1 MGVRLLVLTVLSV
14 ALMVVDARFTLL
26 KPVRSQMSLVLME
39 SYWITDLPQRLW
51 QGVASQF
58 GSRTELV
65 AENEKLKTEN
75 LLLQGRMQKLAA
87 LTEQNVRLR
96 ELLNSSAL
104 VNEKVEVAELIGMD
118 PNPFTHRIIINKGER
133 DGVVLG
139 QPVLDARGLMG
150 QVVEL
155 MPYTSRVLLLTD
167 TTHSIPVQVNRNGL
181 RAIASGTGNPERLEL
196 RHVADTADIKEG
208 DLLVSSGLGQRFPA
222 GYPVATVKEVIHDS
236 GQPFAIVR
244 AVPTAAL
251 NRSRYLL
258 LVFSDNRTPE
268 ERANDAAVAQE
279 AQDRQ
284 GGESAAPA
292 TAAPAPVPATVPET
306 SSACTCDGGSGHHAD
321 GHRTCRARCE
331 TDPLGH
337 PRARRA
343 ACSASPAR
351 RQTASLHA
359 GHRASPRGSTRRMSS
374 TQSGN
379 GWMVWLTF
387 AIGLLLSVSPLPQF
401 MEILRPLWLALLL
414 AFWALAL
421 PHKVGMV
428 TAWCLGLAEDVLYG
442 TLLGQNAL
450 ILTLI
455 TFLVL
460 SLQQRLRMFPMWQQC
475 LVILVIFG
483 LAQLVQLW
491 LSALTGNRQPTLAL
505 VLPALVSALLWPW
518 VSFGL
523 RGLRLR
529 FKIN

>member
-1 MGVRLLVLTVLSV
+1 MKPLFTKGPSLGVRLLVLVVLSV

-26 KPVRSQMSLVLME
+26 KPVRSQMSLVLMQ

-133 DGVVLG
+133 DGVILG

-258 LVFSDNRTPE
+258 LVFSDGRTAE
-268 ERANDAAVAQE
+268 ERANEAAQAQE
-279 AQDRQ
+279 ALDQH
-284 GGESAAPA
+284 GGGPIIPATVPKPVPATTVVPAA
-292 TAAPAPVPATVPET
+292 TAAPAATPAAAVPAPATPAPATPAKPAKPAAAKPPAASKPPAVKPAAKPPVPEPAAT
-306 SSACTCDGGSGHHAD
+306 G
-321 GHRTCRARCE
+321 
-331 TDPLGH
+331 
-337 PRARRA
+337 
-343 ACSASPAR
+343 
-351 RQTASLHA
+351 RQ
-359 GHRASPRGSTRRMSS
+359 
-374 TQSGN
+374 
-379 GWMVWLTF
+379 
-387 AIGLLLSVSPLPQF
+387 
-401 MEILRPLWLALLL
+401 E
-414 AFWALAL
+414 
-421 PHKVGMV
+421 
-428 TAWCLGLAEDVLYG
+428 
-442 TLLGQNAL
+442 
-450 ILTLI
+450 
-455 TFLVL
+455 
-460 SLQQRLRMFPMWQQC
+460 
-475 LVILVIFG
+475 
-483 LAQLVQLW
+483 
-491 LSALTGNRQPTLAL
+491 
-505 VLPALVSALLWPW
+505 
-518 VSFGL
+518 
-523 RGLRLR
+523 
-529 FKIN
+529 

>member
-1 MGVRLLVLTVLSV
+1 MRFLVLAVLSV
-14 ALMVVDARFTLL
+14 ALMVVDARFDVL
-26 KPVRSQMSLVLME
+26 KPARSQMSLVLMDA
-39 SYWITDLPQRLW
+39 YWVTDLPERLW
-51 QGVASQF
+51 QGVSSQF

-104 VNEKVEVAELIGMD
+104 VNEKVEVAELIGVD

-258 LVFSDNRTPE
+258 LVFSDSRTPE
-268 ERANDAAVAQE
+268 ERANDAAQAQE
-279 AQDRQ
+279 AENN
-284 GGESAAPA
+284 GEPQ
-292 TAAPAPVPATVPET
+292 PIIPATVPKPVPASVPAVAPAPAVT
-306 SSACTCDGGSGHHAD
+306 TPATPAPAAGAVKKPAPVATPAAATPPAQPAGCCTGPALRHSGRSRPEPRRSWRTDNAD
-321 GHRTCRARCE
+321 TLHQRVPVPAA
-331 TDPLGH
+331 H
-337 PRARRA
+337 PRPAGRR
-343 ACSASPAR
+343 PRQGPPPPR
-351 RQTASLHA
+351 R
-359 GHRASPRGSTRRMSS
+359 
-374 TQSGN
+374 
-379 GWMVWLTF
+379 
-387 AIGLLLSVSPLPQF
+387 
-401 MEILRPLWLALLL
+401 
-414 AFWALAL
+414 
-421 PHKVGMV
+421 K
-428 TAWCLGLAEDVLYG
+428 
-442 TLLGQNAL
+442 
-450 ILTLI
+450 
-455 TFLVL
+455 
-460 SLQQRLRMFPMWQQC
+460 RL
-475 LVILVIFG
+475 
-483 LAQLVQLW
+483 
-491 LSALTGNRQPTLAL
+491 
-505 VLPALVSALLWPW
+505 
-518 VSFGL
+518 
-523 RGLRLR
+523 
-529 FKIN
+529 

>member
-1 MGVRLLVLTVLSV
+1 MKPLFAKGPSLGVRLLVLTVLSV

-65 AENEKLKTEN
+65 AENEKLMTEN

-284 GGESAAPA
+284 GGESAATATPAPVPVTVPKPPVPAPA
-292 TAAPAPVPATVPET
+292 TAAPATTPAATPATAPAAPAVRPT
-306 SSACTCDGGSGHHAD
+306 RSATHA
-321 GHRTCRARCE
+321 
-331 TDPLGH
+331 P
-337 PRARRA
+337 A
-343 ACSASPAR
+343 AQPAQPAR
-351 RQTASLHA
+351 PAVKPPASTPATAPA
-359 GHRASPRGSTRRMSS
+359 PRGAR
-374 TQSGN
+374 
-379 GWMVWLTF
+379 
-387 AIGLLLSVSPLPQF
+387 
-401 MEILRPLWLALLL
+401 E
-414 AFWALAL
+414 
-421 PHKVGMV
+421 
-428 TAWCLGLAEDVLYG
+428 E
-442 TLLGQNAL
+442 
-450 ILTLI
+450 
-455 TFLVL
+455 
-460 SLQQRLRMFPMWQQC
+460 
-475 LVILVIFG
+475 
-483 LAQLVQLW
+483 
-491 LSALTGNRQPTLAL
+491 
-505 VLPALVSALLWPW
+505 
-518 VSFGL
+518 
-523 RGLRLR
+523 
-529 FKIN
+529 

>member
-1 MGVRLLVLTVLSV
+1 MKPLFAKGPSLGVRLLVLVVLSV
-14 ALMVVDARFTLL
+14 ALMVVDARFALL
-26 KPVRSQMSLVLME
+26 KPVRSQMSLVLMQT
-39 SYWITDLPQRLW
+39 YWITDLPQRLY

-268 ERANDAAVAQE
+268 ERANDAAQAQE
-279 AQDRQ
+279 AEDRKN
-284 GGESAAPA
+284 GTAPIIPATVPKPASATPAGPAATAPATAPVATPVKPVKPAAHSTPVVKPAAAKPPTTTTPAVKPA
-292 TAAPAPVPATVPET
+292 TAAPTT
-306 SSACTCDGGSGHHAD
+306 T
-321 GHRTCRARCE
+321 
-331 TDPLGH
+331 
-337 PRARRA
+337 
-343 ACSASPAR
+343 
-351 RQTASLHA
+351 RQ
-359 GHRASPRGSTRRMSS
+359 R
-374 TQSGN
+374 
-379 GWMVWLTF
+379 
-387 AIGLLLSVSPLPQF
+387 
-401 MEILRPLWLALLL
+401 E
-414 AFWALAL
+414 
-421 PHKVGMV
+421 
-428 TAWCLGLAEDVLYG
+428 E
-442 TLLGQNAL
+442 
-450 ILTLI
+450 
-455 TFLVL
+455 
-460 SLQQRLRMFPMWQQC
+460 
-475 LVILVIFG
+475 
-483 LAQLVQLW
+483 
-491 LSALTGNRQPTLAL
+491 
-505 VLPALVSALLWPW
+505 
-518 VSFGL
+518 
-523 RGLRLR
+523 
-529 FKIN
+529 

>member
-1 MGVRLLVLTVLSV
+1 MGVRLLVLAVLSV

-284 GGESAAPA
+284 GGDSATP
-292 TAAPAPVPATVPET
+292 TSPAPAPVPATVPK
-306 SSACTCDGGSGHHAD
+306 
-321 GHRTCRARCE
+321 
-331 TDPLGH
+331 PLVTT
-337 PRARRA
+337 PA
-343 ACSASPAR
+343 ATTPATTPAAAPAATPAKPAAH
-351 RQTASLHA
+351 QPAA
-359 GHRASPRGSTRRMSS
+359 
-374 TQSGN
+374 
-379 GWMVWLTF
+379 
-387 AIGLLLSVSPLPQF
+387 
-401 MEILRPLWLALLL
+401 
-414 AFWALAL
+414 
-421 PHKVGMV
+421 
-428 TAWCLGLAEDVLYG
+428 
-442 TLLGQNAL
+442 
-450 ILTLI
+450 
-455 TFLVL
+455 
-460 SLQQRLRMFPMWQQC
+460 
-475 LVILVIFG
+475 
-483 LAQLVQLW
+483 
-491 LSALTGNRQPTLAL
+491 RQPASQ
-505 VLPALVSALLWPW
+505 PAKPAAKPPAPTPAATPAT
-518 VSFGL
+518 
-523 RGLRLR
+523 RGAREE
-529 FKIN
+529 

>member
-1 MGVRLLVLTVLSV
+1 MGVRLLVLAVLAV
-14 ALMVVDARFTLL
+14 ALMVVDARFDLL
-26 KPVRSQMSLVLME
+26 KPARKQAALVLMDA
-39 SYWITDLPQRLW
+39 YWITDLPGRLW
-51 QGVASQF
+51 EGVASQF

-258 LVFSDNRTPE
+258 LVFSDSRTAE
-268 ERANDAAVAQE
+268 ERANDAAQAQE
-279 AQDRQ
+279 QLDAH
-284 GGESAAPA
+284 GGGPMLPASVPKPLIMPATPSTATAAPATEAAAPAATPAKPAASKPPAAAPA
-292 TAAPAPVPATVPET
+292 TAKPPAASKPPAKPPATT
-306 SSACTCDGGSGHHAD
+306 GG
-321 GHRTCRARCE
+321 RE
-331 TDPLGH
+331 
-337 PRARRA
+337 
-343 ACSASPAR
+343 
-351 RQTASLHA
+351 
-359 GHRASPRGSTRRMSS
+359 
-374 TQSGN
+374 
-379 GWMVWLTF
+379 
-387 AIGLLLSVSPLPQF
+387 
-401 MEILRPLWLALLL
+401 
-414 AFWALAL
+414 
-421 PHKVGMV
+421 
-428 TAWCLGLAEDVLYG
+428 
-442 TLLGQNAL
+442 
-450 ILTLI
+450 
-455 TFLVL
+455 
-460 SLQQRLRMFPMWQQC
+460 
-475 LVILVIFG
+475 
-483 LAQLVQLW
+483 
-491 LSALTGNRQPTLAL
+491 
-505 VLPALVSALLWPW
+505 
-518 VSFGL
+518 
-523 RGLRLR
+523 
-529 FKIN
+529 

>member
-1 MGVRLLVLTVLSV
+1 LGVRLLVLVVLSV

-26 KPVRSQMSLVLME
+26 KPVRSQMSLVLMQT
-39 SYWITDLPQRLW
+39 YWVTDLPQRLV

-155 MPYTSRVLLLTD
+155 MPNTSRVLLLTD

-196 RHVADTADIKEG
+196 RHVADTADIKVG

-258 LVFSDNRTPE
+258 LVFSDSRTPE
-268 ERANDAAVAQE
+268 ERANDAAQAQE
-279 AQDRQ
+279 AEQR
-284 GGESAAPA
+284 GEAP
-292 TAAPAPVPATVPET
+292 PIVPATVPKPAST
-306 SSACTCDGGSGHHAD
+306 AAAPAAPAAAPAVTPAP
-321 GHRTCRARCE
+321 AA
-331 TDPLGH
+331 TDPKTVKK
-337 PRARRA
+337 PVPA
-343 ACSASPAR
+343 AAKPPAAAPA
-351 RQTASLHA
+351 T
-359 GHRASPRGSTRRMSS
+359 TRER
-374 TQSGN
+374 
-379 GWMVWLTF
+379 
-387 AIGLLLSVSPLPQF
+387 
-401 MEILRPLWLALLL
+401 E
-414 AFWALAL
+414 
-421 PHKVGMV
+421 
-428 TAWCLGLAEDVLYG
+428 
-442 TLLGQNAL
+442 
-450 ILTLI
+450 
-455 TFLVL
+455 
-460 SLQQRLRMFPMWQQC
+460 
-475 LVILVIFG
+475 
-483 LAQLVQLW
+483 
-491 LSALTGNRQPTLAL
+491 
-505 VLPALVSALLWPW
+505 
-518 VSFGL
+518 
-523 RGLRLR
+523 
-529 FKIN
+529 

>member
-1 MGVRLLVLTVLSV
+1 MRLLVLVVLSV

-26 KPVRSQMSLVLME
+26 KPVRSQMSLALMQ

-258 LVFSDNRTPE
+258 LVFSDTRTPE
-268 ERANDAAVAQE
+268 ERANDAAQAQE
-279 AQDRQ
+279 SLDAQ
-284 GGESAAPA
+284 GGGPII
-292 TAAPAPVPATVPET
+292 PATVPKPALVPST
-306 SSACTCDGGSGHHAD
+306 V
-321 GHRTCRARCE
+321 
-331 TDPLGH
+331 
-337 PRARRA
+337 A
-343 ACSASPAR
+343 APASPATPATPA
-351 RQTASLHA
+351 TAPA
-359 GHRASPRGSTRRMSS
+359 AAAP
-374 TQSGN
+374 
-379 GWMVWLTF
+379 VK
-387 AIGLLLSVSPLPQF
+387 P
-401 MEILRPLWLALLL
+401 
-414 AFWALAL
+414 
-421 PHKVGMV
+421 
-428 TAWCLGLAEDVLYG
+428 TATHPAA
-442 TLLGQNAL
+442 TKPPA
-450 ILTLI
+450 TA
-455 TFLVL
+455 
-460 SLQQRLRMFPMWQQC
+460 PAAPAKPPA
-475 LVILVIFG
+475 
-483 LAQLVQLW
+483 AQ
-491 LSALTGNRQPTLAL
+491 
-505 VLPALVSALLWPW
+505 PAVVKPAAKPPVSAPATT
-518 VSFGL
+518 GG
-523 RGLRLR
+523 RE
-529 FKIN
+529 

>member
-1 MGVRLLVLTVLSV
+1 MKPLFSKGPSLGVRLLVLVVLSV

-26 KPVRSQMSLVLME
+26 KPVRSQMSLVLMQT
-39 SYWITDLPQRLW
+39 YWVTDLPQRLV

-118 PNPFTHRIIINKGER
+118 PSPFTHRIIINKGER

-155 MPYTSRVLLLTD
+155 MPNTSRVLLLTD

-196 RHVADTADIKEG
+196 RHVADTADIKVG

-258 LVFSDNRTPE
+258 LVFSDSRTPE
-268 ERANDAAVAQE
+268 ERANDAAQAQE
-279 AQDRQ
+279 AEQR
-284 GGESAAPA
+284 GEAP
-292 TAAPAPVPATVPET
+292 PVVPATVPKPAPT
-306 SSACTCDGGSGHHAD
+306 AAAPAAPAAAPAVTPAP
-321 GHRTCRARCE
+321 AA
-331 TDPLGH
+331 TDPKTVKK
-337 PRARRA
+337 PVPA
-343 ACSASPAR
+343 AAKPPAAAPA
-351 RQTASLHA
+351 T
-359 GHRASPRGSTRRMSS
+359 TRER
-374 TQSGN
+374 
-379 GWMVWLTF
+379 
-387 AIGLLLSVSPLPQF
+387 
-401 MEILRPLWLALLL
+401 E
-414 AFWALAL
+414 
-421 PHKVGMV
+421 
-428 TAWCLGLAEDVLYG
+428 
-442 TLLGQNAL
+442 
-450 ILTLI
+450 
-455 TFLVL
+455 
-460 SLQQRLRMFPMWQQC
+460 
-475 LVILVIFG
+475 
-483 LAQLVQLW
+483 
-491 LSALTGNRQPTLAL
+491 
-505 VLPALVSALLWPW
+505 
-518 VSFGL
+518 
-523 RGLRLR
+523 
-529 FKIN
+529 

>member
-1 MGVRLLVLTVLSV
+1 MGVRLLVLVVLSV
-14 ALMVVDARFTLL
+14 ALMVVDARFALL
-26 KPVRSQMSLVLME
+26 KPVRSQMSLVLMQT
-39 SYWITDLPQRLW
+39 YWITDLPQRLY

-268 ERANDAAVAQE
+268 ERANEAAQAQE
-279 AQDRQ
+279 AEDKQN
-284 GGESAAPA
+284 GAAPIVPA
-292 TAAPAPVPATVPET
+292 TVPKPAAATPATPAPVPAPVATPVKPAAHPVKPAAT
-306 SSACTCDGGSGHHAD
+306 KPPASTPATA
-321 GHRTCRARCE
+321 TPATKPPAAAPVAR
-331 TDPLGH
+331 P
-337 PRARRA
+337 A
-343 ACSASPAR
+343 ATAPA
-351 RQTASLHA
+351 T
-359 GHRASPRGSTRRMSS
+359 T
-374 TQSGN
+374 
-379 GWMVWLTF
+379 
-387 AIGLLLSVSPLPQF
+387 
-401 MEILRPLWLALLL
+401 
-414 AFWALAL
+414 
-421 PHKVGMV
+421 
-428 TAWCLGLAEDVLYG
+428 
-442 TLLGQNAL
+442 
-450 ILTLI
+450 
-455 TFLVL
+455 
-460 SLQQRLRMFPMWQQC
+460 QQREE
-475 LVILVIFG
+475 
-483 LAQLVQLW
+483 
-491 LSALTGNRQPTLAL
+491 
-505 VLPALVSALLWPW
+505 
-518 VSFGL
+518 
-523 RGLRLR
+523 
-529 FKIN
+529 

>member
-1 MGVRLLVLTVLSV
+1 MGVRFLVLVVLSV
-14 ALMVVDARFTLL
+14 TLMVVDARFTLL
-26 KPVRSQMSLVLME
+26 KPVRSQMSLVLMQ
-39 SYWITDLPQRLW
+39 SYWITDFPQRLW

-65 AENEKLKTEN
+65 ADNEKLKTEN

-196 RHVADTADIKEG
+196 RHVADTADIKVG

-258 LVFSDNRTPE
+258 LVFSDSRTPE
-268 ERANDAAVAQE
+268 ERANDAAKAQE
-279 AQDRQ
+279 AEQN
-284 GGESAAPA
+284 GEAPPVIPATVPKPVEPAVAPAPAPAPAPVATPVPAASHSGAVKKPAPAPTPAAANPPAAAPA
-292 TAAPAPVPATVPET
+292 TTRE
-306 SSACTCDGGSGHHAD
+306 
-321 GHRTCRARCE
+321 
-331 TDPLGH
+331 
-337 PRARRA
+337 
-343 ACSASPAR
+343 
-351 RQTASLHA
+351 RQ
-359 GHRASPRGSTRRMSS
+359 
-374 TQSGN
+374 
-379 GWMVWLTF
+379 
-387 AIGLLLSVSPLPQF
+387 
-401 MEILRPLWLALLL
+401 
-414 AFWALAL
+414 
-421 PHKVGMV
+421 
-428 TAWCLGLAEDVLYG
+428 
-442 TLLGQNAL
+442 
-450 ILTLI
+450 
-455 TFLVL
+455 
-460 SLQQRLRMFPMWQQC
+460 
-475 LVILVIFG
+475 
-483 LAQLVQLW
+483 
-491 LSALTGNRQPTLAL
+491 
-505 VLPALVSALLWPW
+505 
-518 VSFGL
+518 
-523 RGLRLR
+523 
-529 FKIN
+529 

>member
-1 MGVRLLVLTVLSV
+1 MGVRLLVLVVLSV

-26 KPVRSQMSLVLME
+26 KPVRSQMSLVLMQ
-39 SYWITDLPQRLW
+39 SYWITDFPQRLW

-65 AENEKLKTEN
+65 VDNEKLKTEN

-196 RHVADTADIKEG
+196 RHVADTADIKVG

-258 LVFSDNRTPE
+258 LVFSDSRTPE
-268 ERANDAAVAQE
+268 ERANDAAKAQE
-279 AQDRQ
+279 AEQN
-284 GGESAAPA
+284 GEAPPVIPATVPKPVEPAVAPAPAPVATPVPAASHSGAVKKPAPAPTPAAANPPAAAPA
-292 TAAPAPVPATVPET
+292 TTRE
-306 SSACTCDGGSGHHAD
+306 
-321 GHRTCRARCE
+321 
-331 TDPLGH
+331 
-337 PRARRA
+337 
-343 ACSASPAR
+343 
-351 RQTASLHA
+351 RQ
-359 GHRASPRGSTRRMSS
+359 
-374 TQSGN
+374 
-379 GWMVWLTF
+379 
-387 AIGLLLSVSPLPQF
+387 
-401 MEILRPLWLALLL
+401 
-414 AFWALAL
+414 
-421 PHKVGMV
+421 
-428 TAWCLGLAEDVLYG
+428 
-442 TLLGQNAL
+442 
-450 ILTLI
+450 
-455 TFLVL
+455 
-460 SLQQRLRMFPMWQQC
+460 
-475 LVILVIFG
+475 
-483 LAQLVQLW
+483 
-491 LSALTGNRQPTLAL
+491 
-505 VLPALVSALLWPW
+505 
-518 VSFGL
+518 
-523 RGLRLR
+523 
-529 FKIN
+529 

>member
-1 MGVRLLVLTVLSV
+1 MGVRFLVLAVLSV
-14 ALMVVDARFTLL
+14 ALMVVDARFEVL
-26 KPVRSQMSLVLME
+26 KPARSQMSLVLMDA
-39 SYWITDLPQRLW
+39 YWITDLPERLW
-51 QGVASQF
+51 QGVSSQF

-104 VNEKVEVAELIGMD
+104 VNEKVEVAELIGVD

-251 NRSRYLL
+251 NRSRYML
-258 LVFSDNRTPE
+258 LVFSDGRTPE
-268 ERANDAAVAQE
+268 ERANEAAQ
-279 AQDRQ
+279 AQDADQ
-284 GGESAAPA
+284 HPGGAAI
-292 TAAPAPVPATVPET
+292 VPATVPKPVAT
-306 SSACTCDGGSGHHAD
+306 VA
-321 GHRTCRARCE
+321 
-331 TDPLGH
+331 P
-337 PRARRA
+337 A
-343 ACSASPAR
+343 AATTPAAA
-351 RQTASLHA
+351 TATPVTA
-359 GHRASPRGSTRRMSS
+359 KPATKSS
-374 TQSGN
+374 TPAKPAAHP
-379 GWMVWLTF
+379 V
-387 AIGLLLSVSPLPQF
+387 AAKPPAA
-401 MEILRPLWLALLL
+401 PKPA
-414 AFWALAL
+414 AAKPPA
-421 PHKVGMV
+421 
-428 TAWCLGLAEDVLYG
+428 TAPETTIQGRE
-442 TLLGQNAL
+442 
-450 ILTLI
+450 
-455 TFLVL
+455 
-460 SLQQRLRMFPMWQQC
+460 
-475 LVILVIFG
+475 
-483 LAQLVQLW
+483 
-491 LSALTGNRQPTLAL
+491 
-505 VLPALVSALLWPW
+505 
-518 VSFGL
+518 
-523 RGLRLR
+523 
-529 FKIN
+529 

>member
-1 MGVRLLVLTVLSV
+1 MKPLFAKGPSLGVRLLVLAVLSV
-14 ALMVVDARFTLL
+14 ALMVVDARFSLL
-26 KPVRSQMSLVLME
+26 KPARSQMSLVLMDA
-39 SYWITDLPQRLW
+39 YWITDLPGRLW
-51 QGVASQF
+51 EGVASQF

-167 TTHSIPVQVNRNGL
+167 STHSIPVQVNRNGL

-196 RHVADTADIKEG
+196 RHVADTADVKEG

-258 LVFSDNRTPE
+258 LVFSDNRTAE
-268 ERANDAAVAQE
+268 ERANDAAQAQE
-279 AQDRQ
+279 NLDAF
-284 GGESAAPA
+284 GGGPII
-292 TAAPAPVPATVPET
+292 PATVPKT
-306 SSACTCDGGSGHHAD
+306 VNTPAQAPAASGTPA
-321 GHRTCRARCE
+321 TAPAAATPAKPAASKPPAKPPAATPAATKPPAAQPANAR
-331 TDPLGH
+331 P
-337 PRARRA
+337 A
-343 ACSASPAR
+343 AKP
-351 RQTASLHA
+351 
-359 GHRASPRGSTRRMSS
+359 P
-374 TQSGN
+374 
-379 GWMVWLTF
+379 
-387 AIGLLLSVSPLPQF
+387 
-401 MEILRPLWLALLL
+401 
-414 AFWALAL
+414 
-421 PHKVGMV
+421 V
-428 TAWCLGLAEDVLYG
+428 TAPA
-442 TLLGQNAL
+442 T
-450 ILTLI
+450 
-455 TFLVL
+455 
-460 SLQQRLRMFPMWQQC
+460 
-475 LVILVIFG
+475 
-483 LAQLVQLW
+483 
-491 LSALTGNRQPTLAL
+491 TGGRE
-505 VLPALVSALLWPW
+505 
-518 VSFGL
+518 
-523 RGLRLR
+523 
-529 FKIN
+529 

>member
-1 MGVRLLVLTVLSV
+1 MKPLFTKGPSLGVRLLVLAVLAV
-14 ALMVVDARFTLL
+14 ALMVVDARFDLL
-26 KPVRSQMSLVLME
+26 KPARKQASLVLMDA
-39 SYWITDLPQRLW
+39 YWITDLPGRLW
-51 QGVASQF
+51 EGVASQF

-258 LVFSDNRTPE
+258 LVFSDSRTAE
-268 ERANDAAVAQE
+268 ERANDAAQAQE
-279 AQDRQ
+279 QLDAH
-284 GGESAAPA
+284 GGGPMLPASVPKPLIMPATPSTATAAPATEAAAPAATPAKPAASKPPAAAPA
-292 TAAPAPVPATVPET
+292 TAKPPAASKPPAKPPATT
-306 SSACTCDGGSGHHAD
+306 GG
-321 GHRTCRARCE
+321 RE
-331 TDPLGH
+331 
-337 PRARRA
+337 
-343 ACSASPAR
+343 
-351 RQTASLHA
+351 
-359 GHRASPRGSTRRMSS
+359 
-374 TQSGN
+374 
-379 GWMVWLTF
+379 
-387 AIGLLLSVSPLPQF
+387 
-401 MEILRPLWLALLL
+401 
-414 AFWALAL
+414 
-421 PHKVGMV
+421 
-428 TAWCLGLAEDVLYG
+428 
-442 TLLGQNAL
+442 
-450 ILTLI
+450 
-455 TFLVL
+455 
-460 SLQQRLRMFPMWQQC
+460 
-475 LVILVIFG
+475 
-483 LAQLVQLW
+483 
-491 LSALTGNRQPTLAL
+491 
-505 VLPALVSALLWPW
+505 
-518 VSFGL
+518 
-523 RGLRLR
+523 
-529 FKIN
+529 

>member
-1 MGVRLLVLTVLSV
+1 MKPLFAKGPSLGVRLLVLAVLSV
-14 ALMVVDARFTLL
+14 ALMVVDARFSLL
-26 KPVRSQMSLVLME
+26 KPARSQASLVLMDA
-39 SYWITDLPQRLW
+39 YWITDLPGRLW
-51 QGVASQF
+51 EGVASQF

-167 TTHSIPVQVNRNGL
+167 STHSIPVQVNRNGL

-258 LVFSDNRTPE
+258 LVFSDNRTAE
-268 ERANDAAVAQE
+268 ERANDAAQAQE
-279 AQDRQ
+279 NLDAL
-284 GGESAAPA
+284 GGGPVIPATVPKTINSPAAAAAPVTPPATPAAPASATPATPAKPVTKPAARPAASAPAAAAPAATHTARPAAKPPVAAPA
-292 TAAPAPVPATVPET
+292 TT
-306 SSACTCDGGSGHHAD
+306 GG
-321 GHRTCRARCE
+321 RE
-331 TDPLGH
+331 
-337 PRARRA
+337 
-343 ACSASPAR
+343 
-351 RQTASLHA
+351 
-359 GHRASPRGSTRRMSS
+359 
-374 TQSGN
+374 
-379 GWMVWLTF
+379 
-387 AIGLLLSVSPLPQF
+387 
-401 MEILRPLWLALLL
+401 
-414 AFWALAL
+414 
-421 PHKVGMV
+421 
-428 TAWCLGLAEDVLYG
+428 
-442 TLLGQNAL
+442 
-450 ILTLI
+450 
-455 TFLVL
+455 
-460 SLQQRLRMFPMWQQC
+460 
-475 LVILVIFG
+475 
-483 LAQLVQLW
+483 
-491 LSALTGNRQPTLAL
+491 
-505 VLPALVSALLWPW
+505 
-518 VSFGL
+518 
-523 RGLRLR
+523 
-529 FKIN
+529 

>member
-1 MGVRLLVLTVLSV
+1 MKPLFAKGPSLGVRLLVLAVLSV
-14 ALMVVDARFTLL
+14 ALMVVDARFDLL
-26 KPVRSQMSLVLME
+26 KPARKQASLVLMDA
-39 SYWITDLPQRLW
+39 YWITDLPGRLW
-51 QGVASQF
+51 EGIASQF

-75 LLLQGRMQKLAA
+75 LLYQGRMQKLAA

-258 LVFSDNRTPE
+258 LVFSDNRTAE
-268 ERANDAAVAQE
+268 ERANDAAQAQE
-279 AQDRQ
+279 NLDAF
-284 GGESAAPA
+284 GGGPII
-292 TAAPAPVPATVPET
+292 PATVPKT
-306 SSACTCDGGSGHHAD
+306 VT
-321 GHRTCRARCE
+321 
-331 TDPLGH
+331 
-337 PRARRA
+337 
-343 ACSASPAR
+343 SPAVAPANATPAAPAANAAPT
-351 RQTASLHA
+351 QPAASKPPA
-359 GHRASPRGSTRRMSS
+359 AAKPPAATPAASKPPAA
-374 TQSGN
+374 QP
-379 GWMVWLTF
+379 
-387 AIGLLLSVSPLPQF
+387 AA
-401 MEILRPLWLALLL
+401 RPAVK
-414 AFWALAL
+414 
-421 PHKVGMV
+421 P
-428 TAWCLGLAEDVLYG
+428 
-442 TLLGQNAL
+442 
-450 ILTLI
+450 
-455 TFLVL
+455 
-460 SLQQRLRMFPMWQQC
+460 P
-475 LVILVIFG
+475 
-483 LAQLVQLW
+483 
-491 LSALTGNRQPTLAL
+491 
-505 VLPALVSALLWPW
+505 VSAPATT
-518 VSFGL
+518 G
-523 RGLRLR
+523 RQE
-529 FKIN
+529 

>member
-1 MGVRLLVLTVLSV
+1 MKPLFSKGPSLGVRLLVLVVLSV

-26 KPVRSQMSLVLME
+26 KPVRSQMSLVLMQT
-39 SYWITDLPQRLW
+39 YWVTDLPQRLV

-155 MPYTSRVLLLTD
+155 MPNTSRVLLLTD
-167 TTHSIPVQVNRNGL
+167 TTHSIPIQVNRNGL

-196 RHVADTADIKEG
+196 RHVPDTADIKVG

-222 GYPVATVKEVIHDS
+222 GYPVATVNEVIHDS

-258 LVFSDNRTPE
+258 LVFSDSRTPE
-268 ERANDAAVAQE
+268 ERANDAAQAQE
-279 AQDRQ
+279 AEQK
-284 GGESAAPA
+284 GEAGPIVPATVPKPAPTIPAA
-292 TAAPAPVPATVPET
+292 TAAPAPAVPDPKTVKKPAPAAAKPPAAAPAT
-306 SSACTCDGGSGHHAD
+306 
-321 GHRTCRARCE
+321 
-331 TDPLGH
+331 
-337 PRARRA
+337 
-343 ACSASPAR
+343 
-351 RQTASLHA
+351 
-359 GHRASPRGSTRRMSS
+359 TRER
-374 TQSGN
+374 
-379 GWMVWLTF
+379 
-387 AIGLLLSVSPLPQF
+387 
-401 MEILRPLWLALLL
+401 E
-414 AFWALAL
+414 
-421 PHKVGMV
+421 
-428 TAWCLGLAEDVLYG
+428 
-442 TLLGQNAL
+442 
-450 ILTLI
+450 
-455 TFLVL
+455 
-460 SLQQRLRMFPMWQQC
+460 
-475 LVILVIFG
+475 
-483 LAQLVQLW
+483 
-491 LSALTGNRQPTLAL
+491 
-505 VLPALVSALLWPW
+505 
-518 VSFGL
+518 
-523 RGLRLR
+523 
-529 FKIN
+529 

>member
-1 MGVRLLVLTVLSV
+1 MRLLVLVVLSV

-26 KPVRSQMSLVLME
+26 KPVRSQMSLVLMQ

-133 DGVVLG
+133 DGVILG

-258 LVFSDNRTPE
+258 LVFSDGRTAE
-268 ERANDAAVAQE
+268 ERANEAAQAQE
-279 AQDRQ
+279 ALDQH
-284 GGESAAPA
+284 GGGPIIPATVPKPVPATTVVPAA
-292 TAAPAPVPATVPET
+292 TAAPAATPAAAVPAPATPAPATPAKPAKPAAAKPPAASKPPAVKPAAKPPVPEPAAT
-306 SSACTCDGGSGHHAD
+306 G
-321 GHRTCRARCE
+321 
-331 TDPLGH
+331 
-337 PRARRA
+337 
-343 ACSASPAR
+343 
-351 RQTASLHA
+351 RQ
-359 GHRASPRGSTRRMSS
+359 
-374 TQSGN
+374 
-379 GWMVWLTF
+379 
-387 AIGLLLSVSPLPQF
+387 
-401 MEILRPLWLALLL
+401 E
-414 AFWALAL
+414 
-421 PHKVGMV
+421 
-428 TAWCLGLAEDVLYG
+428 
-442 TLLGQNAL
+442 
-450 ILTLI
+450 
-455 TFLVL
+455 
-460 SLQQRLRMFPMWQQC
+460 
-475 LVILVIFG
+475 
-483 LAQLVQLW
+483 
-491 LSALTGNRQPTLAL
+491 
-505 VLPALVSALLWPW
+505 
-518 VSFGL
+518 
-523 RGLRLR
+523 
-529 FKIN
+529 

>member
-1 MGVRLLVLTVLSV
+1 MKPLFTKGPSLGVRLLVLVVLSV

-26 KPVRSQMSLVLME
+26 KPVRSQMSLVLMQ

-222 GYPVATVKEVIHDS
+222 GYPVATVREVIHDS

-258 LVFSDNRTPE
+258 LVFSDSRTAE
-268 ERANDAAVAQE
+268 ERANDAAQAQE
-279 AQDRQ
+279 ALDQH
-284 GGESAAPA
+284 GGGPII
-292 TAAPAPVPATVPET
+292 PATVP
-306 SSACTCDGGSGHHAD
+306 
-321 GHRTCRARCE
+321 R
-331 TDPLGH
+331 P
-337 PRARRA
+337 A
-343 ACSASPAR
+343 AVIPAAVVAPAAPVAPVIVPAAAAKPVAAKPVATKPAATKPPAAKPP
-351 RQTASLHA
+351 TAQPA
-359 GHRASPRGSTRRMSS
+359 A
-374 TQSGN
+374 
-379 GWMVWLTF
+379 V
-387 AIGLLLSVSPLPQF
+387 
-401 MEILRPLWLALLL
+401 RPA
-414 AFWALAL
+414 AK
-421 PHKVGMV
+421 P
-428 TAWCLGLAEDVLYG
+428 
-442 TLLGQNAL
+442 
-450 ILTLI
+450 
-455 TFLVL
+455 
-460 SLQQRLRMFPMWQQC
+460 P
-475 LVILVIFG
+475 
-483 LAQLVQLW
+483 
-491 LSALTGNRQPTLAL
+491 
-505 VLPALVSALLWPW
+505 VSAPATP
-518 VSFGL
+518 GG
-523 RGLRLR
+523 RE
-529 FKIN
+529 

>member
-1 MGVRLLVLTVLSV
+1 MRLLVLVVLSV
-14 ALMVVDARFTLL
+14 ALMVVDARFTLF
-26 KPVRSQMSLVLME
+26 KPVRSQMSLVLMQ

-258 LVFSDNRTPE
+258 LVFTDGRTAE
-268 ERANDAAVAQE
+268 ERANEAAQAQETLDQHGGGPIIPATVPKPAIVPAAVA
-279 AQDRQ
+279 APVTPV
-284 GGESAAPA
+284 APA
-292 TAAPAPVPATVPET
+292 TAPAAATPPKPVATHPAAAKPVASKPPATQPAAAKPPATQPAAVKPAAKPPVSAPATT
-306 SSACTCDGGSGHHAD
+306 GG
-321 GHRTCRARCE
+321 RE
-331 TDPLGH
+331 
-337 PRARRA
+337 
-343 ACSASPAR
+343 
-351 RQTASLHA
+351 
-359 GHRASPRGSTRRMSS
+359 
-374 TQSGN
+374 
-379 GWMVWLTF
+379 
-387 AIGLLLSVSPLPQF
+387 
-401 MEILRPLWLALLL
+401 
-414 AFWALAL
+414 
-421 PHKVGMV
+421 
-428 TAWCLGLAEDVLYG
+428 
-442 TLLGQNAL
+442 
-450 ILTLI
+450 
-455 TFLVL
+455 
-460 SLQQRLRMFPMWQQC
+460 
-475 LVILVIFG
+475 
-483 LAQLVQLW
+483 
-491 LSALTGNRQPTLAL
+491 
-505 VLPALVSALLWPW
+505 
-518 VSFGL
+518 
-523 RGLRLR
+523 
-529 FKIN
+529 